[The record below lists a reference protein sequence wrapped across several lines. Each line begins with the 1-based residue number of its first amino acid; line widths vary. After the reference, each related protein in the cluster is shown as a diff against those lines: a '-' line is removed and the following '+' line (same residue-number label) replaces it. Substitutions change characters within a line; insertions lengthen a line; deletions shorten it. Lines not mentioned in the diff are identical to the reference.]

1 MFVIVL
7 PSASDSGGNSSG
19 TAAHVYEL
27 AVWAL
32 ACPPMLY
39 LDMESSGTSHS
50 FMYNTAAHATAPAI
64 HACLFFAFLFDS
76 RFLGFP
82 SARASV
88 LWPLGFQ
95 FLVWCTSPHPYPRR
109 AK

>member
-7 PSASDSGGNSSG
+7 LSVSDSGGDSSG
-19 TAAHVYEL
+19 TAGHVYEL

-39 LDMESSGTSHS
+39 LDMVNSGTSHP
-50 FMYNTAAHATAPAI
+50 FMYSIAAHATTPAI
-64 HACLFFAFLFDS
+64 HACSFFAFLFDS

-82 SARASV
+82 VCAI
-88 LWPLGFQ
+88 
-95 FLVWCTSPHPYPRR
+95 
-109 AK
+109 